1 MSLKSISPKVEVL
14 EIEGSEI
21 HAVRPTKSVW
31 DEYIG
36 AMFERDKKGEIVV
49 KSHKAL
55 VHLYRACIKKI
66 TNIDVELETGVIEHK
81 DAITDPDEIAKFM
94 AGLNNLDAGRRIDDW
109 LLSLGEMS
117 KEEAKN

>member
-1 MSLKSISPKVEVL
+1 MSLKSLSPKVEVL

-21 HAVRPTKSVW
+21 HAVRPTKSMW

-55 VHLYRACIKKI
+55 VFLYKACIRKI
-66 TNIDVELETGVIEHK
+66 TNVDVELETGIQHK
-81 DAITDPDEIAKFM
+81 DAITDPEEIVKFM
-94 AGLNNLDAGRRIDDW
+94 AGLNNLDAGRRIDEW
-109 LLSLGEMS
+109 LLSLGELS
-117 KEEAKN
+117 REEAKN